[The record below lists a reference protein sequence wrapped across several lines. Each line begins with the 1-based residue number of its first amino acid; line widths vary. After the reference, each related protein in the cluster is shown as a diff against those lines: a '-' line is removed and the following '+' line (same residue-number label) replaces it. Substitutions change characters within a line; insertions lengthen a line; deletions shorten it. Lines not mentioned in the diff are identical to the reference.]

1 MDRWNNLWVVLATA
15 LDAQGDPTK
24 PVKAYRLLSHE
35 RLETKLHQSQQVA
48 LRRSGAR
55 GKDAR
60 KALILVEEEL
70 AASDERLKEDLSN
83 IDTTVLSK
91 ETQAAADMLVEV
103 QSQLEMMDSAAA
115 ESRARTVLL
124 GLGFSAEKID
134 NSMSKLSGGWR
145 TRCDLACAL
154 CQQTDILLL
163 DEPTNFLDLPSIIWL
178 QGYINNLESTTVV
191 VVTHDR
197 DFADAVAEELLIM
210 RDQKIERFRGNL
222 STYESEKIKKIKW
235 MTTMQDA
242 QNRQK
247 KHMEQS
253 IMNNIRAAKKTG
265 DDKKLKQAASRQKRV
280 DDRLGM
286 QVNAKGH
293 KFKLNRD
300 LGGYHLTSRAAIDI
314 PDFGPPVRIK
324 FPNLP
329 PDLRF
334 PGALVSLEKVC
345 YAYSKKSPQILNEI
359 TLTIHEGERVGVVGL
374 NGSGKTT
381 LVNLIAASASPT
393 SGIIT
398 KHTRAKVARFSQH
411 VVEELDTVAA
421 SDNTLTS
428 LKHLMD
434 VADGALDEKNARA
447 VLGDLGLQGRTASDI
462 PIAALSGGQKVRL
475 AFAKLVWST
484 PHLLIL
490 DEVTTHLDAD
500 TILALVYA
508 VREYEGAVLLI
519 THDRFFMRCVIEG
532 ESPSSV
538 SNRAGLEDDDEE
550 SDDGDEDDGG
560 KKGIVYRMFK
570 GQLRLLENGMRQY
583 EEIATRASQRLTSKN

>member
-1 MDRWNNLWVVLATA
+1 
-15 LDAQGDPTK
+15 
-24 PVKAYRLLSHE
+24 
-35 RLETKLHQSQQVA
+35 VA

-60 KALILVEEEL
+60 KVLVLVEEEL
-70 AASDERLKEDLSN
+70 EASNERLKEDLSN

-103 QSQLEMMDSAAA
+103 QSQLEMMDAAAA
-115 ESRARTVLL
+115 ESKARTVLR
-124 GLGFSAEKID
+124 GLGFSADKID
-134 NSMSKLSGGWR
+134 DSMSKLSGGWR

-178 QGYINNLESTTVV
+178 QGYINDLESTTVV

-235 MTTMQDA
+235 MTTMQEA
-242 QNRQK
+242 QDRQK

-253 IMNNIRAAKKTG
+253 IQNNIRAAKRTG

-280 DDRLGM
+280 DDRVGM

-293 KFKLNRD
+293 RFKLNRD
-300 LGGYHLTSRAAIDI
+300 LAGYGFTRRASIEI
-314 PDFGPPVRIK
+314 PDFGPPVHIK
-324 FPNLP
+324 FPSMP

-359 TLTIHEGERVGVVGL
+359 SFTIHEGERIGVMGL

-393 SGIIT
+393 SGTVT
-398 KHTRAKVARFSQH
+398 KHPRARIARFSQH
-411 VVEELDTVAA
+411 VVEDLDTLAA
-421 SDNTLTS
+421 TDKSLTS
-428 LKHLMD
+428 LKHLLDM
-434 VADGALDEKNARA
+434 AGGTLDESHARA
-447 VLGDLGLQGRTASDI
+447 ILGDLGLAGRTASDV

-519 THDRFFMRCVIEG
+519 THDRFFMRCVVEG
-532 ESPSSV
+532 ESVSSV
-538 SNRAGLEDDDEE
+538 ANRVGV
-550 SDDGDEDDGG
+550 DEDDGDDDG
-560 KKGIVYRMFK
+560 DGDGDEEGGRGRKGVVYRMFK
-570 GQLRLLENGMRQY
+570 GQLRLLEEGTRQY
-583 EEIATRASQRLTSKN
+583 EEIATRASQKLTAKT